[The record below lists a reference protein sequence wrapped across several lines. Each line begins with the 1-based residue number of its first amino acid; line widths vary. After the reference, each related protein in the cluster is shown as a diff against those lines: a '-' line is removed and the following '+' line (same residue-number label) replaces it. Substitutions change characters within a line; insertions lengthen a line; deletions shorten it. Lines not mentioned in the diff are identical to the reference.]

1 MKLHTS
7 IQPRR
12 DGTVKVTGQDSQTYV
27 FEADADGELSCDVN
41 DDATIAWM
49 LGTDNFY
56 PADLA
61 DAERA
66 VSLMAVDVDDDDA
79 DDDTDE
85 DDADEDGAAA
95 LPVEANTPPV
105 RRKPGP
111 KPKAK

>member
-7 IQPRR
+7 IKPRR

-27 FEADADGELSCDVN
+27 FVAGADGELSCDVS
-41 DDATIAWM
+41 DEATIAHL

-56 PADLA
+56 PADFA
-61 DAERA
+61 DAEFA
-66 VSLMAVDVDDDDA
+66 ASLLIAEVDDA
-79 DDDTDE
+79 DDA
-85 DDADEDGAAA
+85 DDADDEQATA

-111 KPKAK
+111 KPKAR